1 MARLENRHSTLLAEK
16 RVLAVELA
24 AIIGALVLLLAA
36 ISAIACGAHSGPDTI
51 WDIAVEPNRAN
62 ATSGS
67 APDNEVDFSVV
78 AHYTSGR
85 SAPWNGDVQWS
96 VDSAWANL
104 QNGHAICLQ
113 PAPLQFPL
121 NTPTPATITARITS
135 GGKTFT
141 APALLACF

>member
-1 MARLENRHSTLLAEK
+1 M
-16 RVLAVELA
+16 
-24 AIIGALVLLLAA
+24 LVLLFG
-36 ISAIACGAHSGPDTI
+36 SSIACGGHPSPDTI

-67 APDNEVDFSVV
+67 SPDNEVDFSVM

-96 VDSAWANL
+96 VDAGWVNL
-104 QNGHAICLQ
+104 QNGHAICMG
-113 PAPLQFPL
+113 PAPPLFPL
-121 NTPTPATITARITS
+121 NIPTPASITARITTS
-135 GGKTFT
+135 EGKTLT

>member
-1 MARLENRHSTLLAEK
+1 MTGGLNITIRCSRYK
-16 RVLAVELA
+16 KIV
-24 AIIGALVLLLAA
+24 GASVLVLLFA
-36 ISAIACGAHSGPDTI
+36 SAIACGGHSSPDTI

-67 APDNEVDFSVV
+67 SPDNEVDFSVM

-96 VDSAWANL
+96 VDAGWVNL
-104 QNGHAICLQ
+104 QNGHAICTG
-113 PAPLQFPL
+113 PAPPLFPL
-121 NTPTPATITARITS
+121 NIPTPANITARVTTPE
-135 GGKTFT
+135 GKTLT

>member
-1 MARLENRHSTLLAEK
+1 M
-16 RVLAVELA
+16 
-24 AIIGALVLLLAA
+24 LVLLFG
-36 ISAIACGAHSGPDTI
+36 SAITCGGHSSPDVI

-67 APDNEVDFSVV
+67 SPDNEVDFSVI

-96 VDSAWANL
+96 VDAGWVDL
-104 QNGHAICLQ
+104 QNGHAICTG
-113 PAPLQFPL
+113 PAPPLFPL
-121 NTPTPATITARITS
+121 NVPTPAGITARITTS
-135 GGKTFT
+135 EGKTLT